1 MAAGVAVEVAIGPIY
16 AGREQGAHNA
26 ALIAAACLD
35 TIAAKVVRVLDPGAV
50 ERLKTTAARY
60 ILNWRPSQRILVV
73 WTGPMLVPDSS
84 TKRT

>member
-1 MAAGVAVEVAIGPIY
+1 MAVEVAIGPIY

-26 ALIAAACLD
+26 ALMPPLASIP
-35 TIAAKVVRVLDPGAV
+35 IAAKVVRVLDPGAV

-60 ILNWRPSQRILVV
+60 VLNWRPSQRILVV

>member
-1 MAAGVAVEVAIGPIY
+1 
-16 AGREQGAHNA
+16 
-26 ALIAAACLD
+26 
-35 TIAAKVVRVLDPGAV
+35 VVRVLDPGGV

-60 ILNWRPSQRILVV
+60 VLNWRPSQRILVV